1 MRTTTF
7 APAGTRLPENA
18 TQRRSPLRTE
28 EDERASRLMAAL
40 STLPPSH
47 PDRPY
52 LREQVIEAWLPMAY
66 RLARRYARHGG
77 MLDDLRQ
84 TATIGLI
91 KAVDRFDA
99 ERGIDFVGLAIPTIT
114 GEIKRYFRD
123 RTWSV
128 RAPRRLQ
135 EMRLAISRAETELNQ
150 ELNRA
155 PTVAD
160 IAVRLGVPEEAVL
173 EGLEGGY
180 AYRAVSLSSPLGDGS
195 SLELS
200 DVLGS
205 RDHGYD
211 LVELSISLP
220 PAMARLTARER
231 RIVMLRFYGNQTQAA
246 IAEQIGVSQMH
257 VSRLLSGALAKLRTQ
272 LGEAHV

>member
-7 APAGTRLPENA
+7 APTSSLLPEA
-18 TQRRSPLRTE
+18 AAQQRSIHRTE
-28 EDERASRLMAAL
+28 DDERAGRLMLAL
-40 STLPPSH
+40 SALPPSH
-47 PDRPY
+47 PDRPS

-66 RLARRYARHGG
+66 RLARRYARQSD
-77 MLDDLRQ
+77 MVDDLRQ

-99 ERGIDFVGLAIPTIT
+99 DRGIEFVGFAIPTII

-128 RAPRRLQ
+128 RVPRRLQ
-135 EMRLAISRAETELNQ
+135 EMRLAIGHAQLELGQ
-150 ELNRA
+150 TLGRSPTIADLAAHLNA
-155 PTVAD
+155 S
-160 IAVRLGVPEEAVL
+160 EEEVL

-180 AYRAVSLSSPLGDGS
+180 AYRAVSLSTPIDDDSGFELGDT
-195 SLELS
+195 
-200 DVLGS
+200 LGG

-211 LVELSISLP
+211 LVELNVALP
-220 PAMARLTARER
+220 PAMACLTDRER
-231 RIVMLRFYGNQTQAA
+231 RIIAMRFYGNLTQAA

-257 VSRLLSGALAKLRTQ
+257 ISRILAGALVKLRKQ
-272 LGEAHV
+272 LAETE

>member
-135 EMRLAISRAETELNQ
+135 EMRLAIGQAQTELGHT
-150 ELNRA
+150 LRRS

-160 IAVRLGVPEEAVL
+160 IATYLNTSEEEVL
-173 EGLEGGY
+173 EGLESSY
-180 AYRAVSLSSPLGDGS
+180 AYRAVSLSTPVGDDSGFELGDT
-195 SLELS
+195 
-200 DVLGS
+200 LG
-205 RDHGYD
+205 RQEHGYH
-211 LVELSISLP
+211 LVELNVALA
-220 PAMARLTARER
+220 PAMACLTDRER
-231 RIVMLRFYGNQTQAA
+231 RLIAMRFYGNQTQAY
-246 IAEQIGVSQMH
+246 IAEQIGVSQMQ
-257 VSRLLSGALAKLRTQ
+257 VSRILACALGKLRKQ
-272 LGEAHV
+272 FAEAE